1 MADKLALILVLLC
14 CFHQEKVFA
23 NLPKLQVVTE
33 EWVPYNYAN
42 QEGEI
47 VGRAT
52 KKVREVLDLAGIEYD
67 INLYP
72 WARSMKLT
80 RTQANTMIYS
90 IYRSGDRETMF
101 EWACPL
107 MRPVRQYLFKLKNRE
122 DIKVASLED
131 AKKYVIS
138 IVRGSVVHEYLVK
151 HGFEAGI
158 NLDITADP
166 SASQRKLLAGRID
179 FLLTTEYTM
188 YETLKAIGV
197 NYDVVTPV
205 IEVRNNSDRRA
216 CMAFNLN
223 TDKELINKVRRAL
236 AEHNRKFV
244 GP

>member
-1 MADKLALILVLLC
+1 MIDRLALLLVLLFFC
-14 CFHQEKVFA
+14 IQNNAFA
-23 NLPKLQVVTE
+23 DIPKLQVVTE
-33 EWVPYNYAN
+33 EWVPYNYATP
-42 QEGEI
+42 QGEI

-67 INLYP
+67 IKLYP

-80 RTQANTMIYS
+80 KTQPNTMIYS
-90 IYRSGDRETMF
+90 IYRSSDREDLF

-107 MRPVRQYLFKLKNRE
+107 MRPVRQYLFRLKSRT
-122 DIKVASLED
+122 DIQVDSLED

-138 IVRGSVVHEYLVK
+138 IVRGSVVHEFLTK
-151 HGFEAGI
+151 NGFEAGT

-188 YETLKAIGV
+188 HATLKSIGV
-197 NYDVVTPV
+197 NYNVVVPV

-223 TDKELINKVRRAL
+223 TDKQLIEKVRRAL
-236 AEHNRKFV
+236 AEHNSRYL

>member
-1 MADKLALILVLLC
+1 MVNIGALLLVLLC
-14 CFHQEKVFA
+14 CISSGQAIADV
-23 NLPKLQVVTE
+23 PKLQVVTE
-33 EWVPYNYAN
+33 EWVPYNYAD
-42 QEGEI
+42 QQGEI

-52 KKVREVLDLAGIEYD
+52 EKVREVLELAGIEYD
-67 INLYP
+67 IKLYP

-80 RTQANTMIYS
+80 QTQANTMIYS
-90 IYRSGDRETMF
+90 IYRSGDREHLF

-107 MRPVRQYLFKLKNRE
+107 MRPVRQYLFRLRNRN
-122 DIKVASLED
+122 DIKVATLED

-138 IVRGSVVHEYLVK
+138 IVRGSVVHEFLTK
-151 HGFEAGI
+151 QGFEAGV

-188 YETLKAIGV
+188 HATLKSIGVAYET
-197 NYDVVTPV
+197 VVPV
-205 IEVRNNSDRRA
+205 LEVRNNSDRRA

-223 TDKELINKVRRAL
+223 TDKELIERVRRAL
-236 AEHNRKFV
+236 AEHNSRYV

>member
-1 MADKLALILVLLC
+1 MIDRLALLLVLLFIC
-14 CFHQEKVFA
+14 IQNHAFA
-23 NLPKLQVVTE
+23 DIPKLQVVTE

-42 QEGEI
+42 QQGEI

-52 KKVREVLDLAGIEYD
+52 QKVREVLDLAGIEYE
-67 INLYP
+67 IKLYP

-80 RTQANTMIYS
+80 KTQPNTMIYS
-90 IYRSGDRETMF
+90 IYRSSDRENLF

-107 MRPVRQYLFKLKNRE
+107 LRPVRQYLFRLKSRT
-122 DIKVASLED
+122 DIQVASLED

-138 IVRGSVVHEYLVK
+138 IVRGSVVHEFLTK
-151 HGFEAGI
+151 QGFESGT

-188 YETLKAIGV
+188 HETLKSIGV
-197 NYDVVTPV
+197 NYDAVVPV

-223 TDKELINKVRRAL
+223 TDKQLIDKVRRAL
-236 AEHNRKFV
+236 AEHNSRYI